1 MSRLDELIEKLC
13 PDGVEY
19 KTLEQCCCILDKKR
33 KPVTKSSRISGE
45 YPYYGANGI
54 QDYVSNYIFE
64 GEFVLVGE
72 DGSVITDKGTPVVTW
87 ASGKIWVNNHAHII
101 SEIGEVLLRYLYH
114 YLQTVDV
121 TFYIHGNIPK
131 LTGKDFKSIKIPVP
145 PLEVQA
151 EIVRILDNFTE
162 LEMELEMELELR
174 RKQYEYYRNLLLDFK
189 DVHAGGTNAYS
200 VPWLADMLH
209 ELCPE
214 GVEYKTL
221 GEVAVKISDG
231 MHNLP
236 KGIREFG
243 KYPILSA
250 QNVNKGMIFTE
261 TSKWVNR
268 EIFEI
273 ENRRTNVQ
281 KGDVLLT
288 IVGAIGRTAVV
299 EGELQA
305 LFQRSICVIKPDIKL
320 INSRYIAYCLDS
332 TDIQNYMTS
341 NAHGAAQKGLY
352 LKQVS
357 EIKLP
362 VPPLAVQQRIV
373 DILDRFD
380 ALCNVLTSGLPA
392 EIALRRK
399 QYEYYRDKL
408 LSFKQL
414 KEA

>member
-1 MSRLDELIEKLC
+1 MSRLDKLIEKFC
-13 PDGVEY
+13 PDGVEFCKLKDVAEIGTGSSDRKNATDDGIY
-19 KTLEQCCCILDKKR
+19 PFYVRSKDILKINNYEFDEEAIVIPGEGGIGEIFHLVKGKYALHQRAYRIHLKKKDVLIGFLFHYMKSNFKAFINKKAVSATVTSIR
-33 KPVTKSSRISGE
+33 KPMIE
-45 YPYYGANGI
+45 
-54 QDYVSNYIFE
+54 
-64 GEFVLVGE
+64 EF
-72 DGSVITDKGTPVVTW
+72 
-87 ASGKIWVNNHAHII
+87 
-101 SEIGEVLLRYLYH
+101 
-114 YLQTVDV
+114 
-121 TFYIHGNIPK
+121 K
-131 LTGKDFKSIKIPVP
+131 LPVP

-162 LEMELEMELELR
+162 LEKELEKELELR
-174 RKQYEYYRNLLLDFK
+174 RKQYEYYRDLLLDFR

-209 ELCPE
+209 ELCPD

-221 GEVAVKISDG
+221 GKVAVKISDG

-250 QNVNKGMIFTE
+250 QNINKGMIFTE

-362 VPPLAVQQRIV
+362 VPPLSVQQRIV

-380 ALCNVLTSGLPA
+380 ALCNDLTSGLPA

-408 LSFKQL
+408 LNFKEL
-414 KEA
+414 KVS